1 MEQREAGAAHREPHG
16 REQSG
21 AKGGAAT
28 LAQEHAV
35 VQHAH
40 DAASAAKPER
50 RRRRGAAR
58 VRGWVVEE
66 LAPLVV
72 GGRGLGVASDAGGEE
87 LQP

>member
-1 MEQREAGAAHREPHG
+1 M
-16 REQSG
+16 
-21 AKGGAAT
+21 

-66 LAPLVV
+66 LASLVV
-72 GGRGLGVASDAGGEE
+72 GRRVLGPASDAGGEE